1 MFIVIEI
8 QKNQNGQ
15 VATLVNSYEDRNTAE
30 QKYHMILS
38 AAAVSSV
45 PVHTAVM
52 LMEDG
57 YEIKSESYTHPVEEI
72 ETEEAD

>member
-15 VATLVNSYEDRNTAE
+15 VATLVNSYEDRNSAE
-30 QKYHMILS
+30 QKYHTVLS

-45 PVHTAVM
+45 PTHTAVM
-52 LMEDG
+52 LMDDG
-57 YEIKSESYTHPVEEI
+57 YQIKHESYSHPI
-72 ETEEAD
+72 EVIDE

>member
-1 MFIVIEI
+1 MYIVFEI
-8 QKNQNGQ
+8 QKNQNGSIG
-15 VATLVNSYEDRNTAE
+15 TLVNSYEDRNTAE

-38 AAAVSSV
+38 AAAVSSL

-57 YEIKSESYTHPVEEI
+57 YLIKKETYRHVIEEVQ
-72 ETEEAD
+72 EAE